1 MSSPAPALLARLR
14 EIVGAAQVL
23 TAPEDTI
30 PYGFDGTAAL
40 KGPVGVV
47 VLPGSTQEVSAVV
60 KLANEHGVTIVTRGS
75 GTGLSGGHDGASH
88 DAHLGDIGGVGGR
101 GHQSANVLTRVGVDD
116 DADGG
121 HGRRSD
127 ARHHVADSLN
137 DGLGIR
143 DVVLLEG
150 RAEGHR

>member
-60 KLANEHGVTIVTRGS
+60 KLANELGVTIVTRGS
-75 GTGLSGGHDGASH
+75 GTGLSGGS
-88 DAHLGDIGGVGGR
+88 VP
-101 GHQSANVLTRVGVDD
+101 SAGCIVLCLTRLDKIISVDAANLTVRAQCGVITAAI
-116 DADGG
+116 DAAANK
-121 HGRRSD
+121 HG
-127 ARHHVADSLN
+127 LF
-137 DGLGIR
+137 
-143 DVVLLEG
+143 
-150 RAEGHR
+150 